1 MTMLRVLAVA
11 FALSSLA
18 LLSGCGPD
26 LATDPTDPADP
37 TEPTD
42 ESGDGT
48 GTTIDALIT
57 GTWDATMMVPK
68 CASVSNGCTTGGSL
82 VSGRGNIG
90 PEPHQPNTLFNSCA
104 DGQSGSFHFDESVDQ
119 ITISTLDATN
129 FAVGKDVRVDVRVWA
144 YSPPDSDALDVYYA
158 SNANSPVWTLIDT
171 VTPTVAGGQT
181 LSLLYQVPGGG
192 GALHAVRAVYRY
204 GGVTQPCS
212 DGDYDDHD
220 DLVFAVG
227 AVDTTPPNVTLTAPL
242 NGATVSGTI
251 NLSATASDNLGVARV
266 EFYVDGV
273 FKGQDTLS
281 PYSISFNTTTVAN
294 GSHNVKAKA
303 VDGTGN
309 YRWSGIA
316 YITVNNINPPQLVV
330 NGGFEGSLSPWVPVG
345 TVAWT
350 NTGGAHG
357 GTGLVKFAGA
367 DNVTS
372 AALYEQIAIP
382 SAAPAN
388 LTFWLNVETGED
400 TLTAYDNFYVEVRNT
415 SNVLLA
421 TLGTFSNMDKT
432 SPGAYVQ
439 KGFSMASWRG
449 QTIRLRFRATTDS
462 SYPTTFRIDDVSLK

>member
-26 LATDPTDPADP
+26 LATDPTDP
-37 TEPTD
+37 TEPTEETGD
-42 ESGDGT
+42 E
-48 GTTIDALIT
+48 GTTTDALISA
-57 GTWDATMMVPK
+57 TWDATMMVPK

-82 VSGRGNIG
+82 VLGRGNIG
-90 PEPHQPNTLFNSCA
+90 PEPHQPNTIFNSCA

-119 ITISTLDATN
+119 ITIVTLDGTN
-129 FAVGKDVRVDVRVWA
+129 FATGKDVRIDVNVWA

-158 SNANSPVWTLIDT
+158 ANANSPVWTLVDT

-181 LSLLYQVPGGG
+181 LSLLYQVPSG
-192 GALHAVRAVYRY
+192 GALQAVRAVYRY
-204 GGVTQPCS
+204 GGFSQPCS

-227 AVDTTPPNVTLTAPL
+227 AVDTVPPTVTLTAPA

-251 NLSATASDNLGVARV
+251 NLNATASDNLGVARV

-273 FKGQDTLS
+273 KKGQDTLA
-281 PYSISFNTTTVAN
+281 PYSITFNTTTIAN

-303 VDGTGN
+303 FDGTGN
-309 YRWSGIA
+309 SAWSNTN
-316 YITVNNINPPQLVV
+316 YITVNNINPPELVV
-330 NGGFEGSLSPWVPVG
+330 NGGYEGSLSPWVPVG

-350 NTGGAHG
+350 NTGGAHS
-357 GTGLVKFAGA
+357 GTGLVKYAGV

-400 TLTAYDNFYVEVRNT
+400 VYTAYDYLYVEVRNT

-439 KGFSMASWRG
+439 KSFSMASWRG

-462 SYPTTFRIDDVSLK
+462 SYPTTFRVDDVSLK